1 MEDIFKPK
9 ALLLHYSIFLPSGV
23 CISLLLDIFH
33 CDLCFTR
40 NMFTKSLMF
49 TRNSLR
55 STLNFIYK
63 FEVLY
68 VSPCNLN
75 DF

>member
-9 ALLLHYSIFLPSGV
+9 ALLLHYSIFLPTGV

-33 CDLCFTR
+33 CDLCFT
-40 NMFTKSLMF
+40 SLPE
-49 TRNSLR
+49 TLR